1 MLQGLCVINAQKC
14 KAKFNV
20 YITNYKQADKNIR
33 LNVKLT
39 DSKPV
44 NVQQNSVKKS
54 LYNFKTLY
62 KTQLPKTVKRV
73 KLENYGNTNSY
84 WLLGH

>member
-1 MLQGLCVINAQKC
+1 VLQGLCVINAQKC

-44 NVQQNSVKKS
+44 NVQQNSVKKIS
-54 LYNFKTLY
+54 I
-62 KTQLPKTVKRV
+62 
-73 KLENYGNTNSY
+73 
-84 WLLGH
+84 